1 MSGERCTELSIF
13 LKCMK
18 EYVVGSEKEFQDPYM
33 QRLQKFVR
41 EIKGNREM
49 EEYFM
54 IFEEMWKEGHV
65 AEHEERLAEKIRI

>member
-1 MSGERCTELSIF
+1 
-13 LKCMK
+13 MK

-49 EEYFM
+49 EEHFI
-54 IFEEMWKEGHV
+54 IFEEMWKLGRVV
-65 AEHEERLAEKIRI
+65 AYVTKR

>member
-49 EEYFM
+49 EEHFI
-54 IFEEMWKEGHV
+54 IFEEMWKLGRVV
-65 AEHEERLAEKIRI
+65 AYVTKR

>member
-1 MSGERCTELSIF
+1 
-13 LKCMK
+13 
-18 EYVVGSEKEFQDPYM
+18 M